1 MILCMSKRLL
11 NESEG
16 TMKKQLSI
24 KDIAKL
30 SNVSTATVSR
40 VLNDNGRFSKETKEK
55 VLSVVKEF
63 GYSTNS
69 VAKTLREQKS
79 NTIGMI
85 VPDIS
90 NEFFSS
96 LITQIESYFFDK
108 GISTIICNTNKDAEK
123 EKAYLKSL
131 DAKLVDGL
139 ICISGQ
145 EEIDETQLSREI
157 PIVCIDRK
165 PKVSS
170 NIAIVGSDHSEGG
183 YTATKFLIDKGCKR
197 ILLLTKD
204 NNTTSS
210 NDRIAGYE
218 MALKDSYLQVD
229 SDLIVRASSKKMSKF
244 ETAQKSIEE
253 VLSKGL
259 KFDGIFATNDWLAYG
274 AVQTLEKN
282 KILVPDEVKIVGFD
296 DDSISKYT
304 SPSITTIHQDV
315 TGIAEKAADILYQ
328 LMSKPDMQVN
338 KHYINVAT
346 KLIERETT

>member
-1 MILCMSKRLL
+1 
-11 NESEG
+11 
-16 TMKKQLSI
+16 MKKQLSI

-40 VLNDNGRFSKETKEK
+40 VLNDNGRFSEETRKK
-55 VLSVVKEF
+55 VLDVVKEY

-79 NTIGMI
+79 HTIGMI

-131 DAKLVDGL
+131 DSKLVDGL

-145 EEIDETQLSREI
+145 EEIDETQLSRDI

-165 PKVSS
+165 PRVAS

-183 YTATKFLIDKGCKR
+183 YKATKLLIDKGCKR

-210 NDRIAGYE
+210 NDRIAGYKK
-218 MALKDSYLQVD
+218 ALKEA
-229 SDLIVRASSKKMSKF
+229 DLELESELIIRASSAKLSKF
-244 ETAQKSIEE
+244 EIAQKSIEE
-253 VLSKGL
+253 VLNRGL
-259 KFDGIFATNDWLAYG
+259 VFDGIFATNDWLAYG
-274 AVQTLEKN
+274 AVQTLKKN
-282 KILVPDEVKIVGFD
+282 HISIPDEVKVVGFD

-304 SPSITTIHQDV
+304 SPSITTIHQE
-315 TGIAEKAADILYQ
+315 TTEIAEKAADILYQ
-328 LMSKPDMQVN
+328 LIATPNRTVN
-338 KHYINVAT
+338 KHEIKVST

>member
-1 MILCMSKRLL
+1 
-11 NESEG
+11 
-16 TMKKQLSI
+16 MKKQVSI

-40 VLNDNGRFSKETKEK
+40 VLNDNGRFSEETRKN
-55 VLSVVKEF
+55 VLDVVKEY

-79 NTIGMI
+79 HTIGMI

-108 GISTIICNTNKDAEK
+108 GISTIICNTNKDAAK

-183 YTATKFLIDKGCKR
+183 YTATKFLINKGCKR

-210 NDRIAGYE
+210 NDRIDGYKR
-218 MALKDSYLQVD
+218 ALKDAHLKID
-229 SDLIVRASSKKMSKF
+229 SDLIIRASSKKMSKF

-253 VLSKGL
+253 ALAKGL
-259 KFDGIFATNDWLAYG
+259 KFDGLFATNDWLAYG
-274 AVQTLEKN
+274 AVQTLKKN
-282 KILVPDEVKIVGFD
+282 EILVPDEVKIVGFD

-304 SPSITTIHQDV
+304 SPSITTIHQEV
-315 TGIAEKAADILYQ
+315 TEIAEKAAEILYQ
-328 LMSKPDMQVN
+328 RMSKPDRQI
-338 KHYINVAT
+338 KEHRINVAT
-346 KLIERETT
+346 RLIERETT

>member
-1 MILCMSKRLL
+1 MSKRLL
-11 NESEG
+11 MEG
-16 TMKKQLSI
+16 RVSMKKQLSI

-40 VLNDNGRFSKETKEK
+40 VLNDNGRFSEETREK
-55 VLSVVKEF
+55 VLAIVKEL

-96 LITQIESYFFDK
+96 LITQIESYFFDR

-131 DAKLVDGL
+131 DSKLVDGL

-145 EEIDETQLSREI
+145 EEIDETQLSRDI

-165 PKVSS
+165 PKVSR
-170 NIAIVGSDHSEGG
+170 NIAIVGSDHFEGG
-183 YTATKFLIDKGCKR
+183 YKATKYLIDKNCKK
-197 ILLLTKD
+197 ILLLTKN

-210 NDRIAGYE
+210 NDRIKGYE
-218 MALKDSYLQVD
+218 KALKDFYLAVD
-229 SDLIVRASSKKMSKF
+229 ANLIVRTSSEKMSKF
-244 ETAQKSIEE
+244 ETAEKSIDA
-253 VLSKGL
+253 LLKKGL
-259 KFDGIFATNDWLAYG
+259 MFDGIFATNDWLAYG
-274 AVQTLEKN
+274 AVQTLKKN
-282 KILVPDEVKIVGFD
+282 RISVPDEVKVIGFD
-296 DDSISKYT
+296 DDSIAKY
-304 SPSITTIHQDV
+304 SYPSITTIHQE
-315 TGIAEKAADILYQ
+315 TSSIAEKAASILHQ
-328 LMSKPDMQVN
+328 LISKPDMQIEARYLDVP
-338 KHYINVAT
+338 T
-346 KLIERETT
+346 RLIERETT

>member
-1 MILCMSKRLL
+1 
-11 NESEG
+11 
-16 TMKKQLSI
+16 MKKQLSI

-40 VLNDNGRFSKETKEK
+40 VLNNNGRFSEETREK
-55 VLSVVKEF
+55 VMSVVKEF

-79 NTIGMI
+79 HTIGMI

-96 LITQIESYFFDK
+96 LITKIESYFFDK

-131 DAKLVDGL
+131 DSKLVDGL

-145 EEIDETQLSREI
+145 EEIDETQLSRNI
-157 PIVCIDRK
+157 PIVCIDRQ

-170 NIAIVGSDHSEGG
+170 NISIVGSDHSQGG
-183 YTATKFLIDKGCKR
+183 YKATKLLIDKGCRR

-204 NNTTSS
+204 NNSTSS
-210 NDRIAGYE
+210 NDRIEGYKK
-218 MALKDSYLQVD
+218 ALKE
-229 SDLIVRASSKKMSKF
+229 SDLPVNAELIVRASSEKMSKF

-253 VLSKGL
+253 VLANGL

-274 AVQTLEKN
+274 AVQILKKN
-282 KILVPDEVKIVGFD
+282 HISVPDEVKVVGFD

-315 TGIAEKAADILYQ
+315 NGIAEEAADILYQ
-328 LMSKPDMQVN
+328 LMSKPGKKLN
-338 KHYINVAT
+338 KRYINVPT
-346 KLIERETT
+346 RLIERETT

>member
-1 MILCMSKRLL
+1 
-11 NESEG
+11 
-16 TMKKQLSI
+16 MKKQLSI

-30 SNVSTATVSR
+30 SKVSTATVSR
-40 VLNDNGRFSKETKEK
+40 VLNDNGRFSEETRAR
-55 VLSVVKEF
+55 VLAVVEEF

-69 VAKTLREQKS
+69 VAKTLREQRS
-79 NTIGMI
+79 HTIGMI

-131 DAKLVDGL
+131 DSKLVDGL

-145 EEIDETQLSREI
+145 EAIDETQLSRDI

-170 NIAIVGSDHSEGG
+170 NIAIVGSDHTEGG
-183 YTATKFLIDKGCKR
+183 YKATTFLIDKGCKS

-210 NDRIAGYE
+210 NDRIEGYKK
-218 MALKDSYLQVD
+218 ALKSAGLKVD
-229 SDLIVRASSKKMSKF
+229 ADLIVRASSKQLSKF
-244 ETAQKSIEE
+244 EIAQKSIEKA
-253 VLSKGL
+253 VTKGL

-274 AVQTLEKN
+274 AIQTLKKKN
-282 KILVPDEVKIVGFD
+282 ISIPDEVKVVGFD
-296 DDSISKYT
+296 DDSISKYS
-304 SPSITTIHQDV
+304 SPSITTIHQEISV
-315 TGIAEKAADILYQ
+315 IAERSGDMLYQ
-328 LMSKPDMQVN
+328 LMSKPDIKIV
-338 KHYINVAT
+338 KHDTAVPT
-346 KLIERETT
+346 RLIERETT

>member
-1 MILCMSKRLL
+1 
-11 NESEG
+11 
-16 TMKKQLSI
+16 MKKQLSI

-40 VLNDNGRFSKETKEK
+40 VLNNNGRFSEETREK
-55 VLSVVKEF
+55 VMSIVKEF

-69 VAKTLREQKS
+69 VAKALREQKS
-79 NTIGMI
+79 HTIGMI

-96 LITQIESYFFDK
+96 LITQIESWFFEK

-145 EEIDETQLSREI
+145 EEIDETQLSRDI
-157 PIVCIDRK
+157 PIVCIDRQ
-165 PKVSS
+165 PKVSN
-170 NIAIVGSDHSEGG
+170 NIAIVGSDHAEGG
-183 YTATKFLIDKGCKR
+183 YKATKFLIDKGCRK

-210 NDRIAGYE
+210 NDRIEGYKK
-218 MALKDSYLQVD
+218 ALKDVSLSID
-229 SDLIVRASSKKMSKF
+229 AGLIIRASSEKMSKF

-253 VLSKGL
+253 VLSKGFE
-259 KFDGIFATNDWLAYG
+259 FDGIFATNDWLAYG
-274 AVQTLEKN
+274 AVQVLK
-282 KILVPDEVKIVGFD
+282 KHQLSIPDDVKVVGFD

-315 TGIAEKAADILYQ
+315 NGIAEEAADILYQ
-328 LMSKPDMQVN
+328 LMSQPNKPLKKRSIAVP
-338 KHYINVAT
+338 T
-346 KLIERETT
+346 SLIERETT

>member
-1 MILCMSKRLL
+1 
-11 NESEG
+11 
-16 TMKKQLSI
+16 MKKQVSI

-40 VLNDNGRFSKETKEK
+40 VLNDNGRFSEETRKK
-55 VLSVVKEF
+55 VLDVVKKY

-79 NTIGMI
+79 HTIGMI

-96 LITQIESYFFDK
+96 LITQIESYFFDR
-108 GISTIICNTNKDAEK
+108 GISTIICNTNKDADK

-145 EEIDETQLSREI
+145 KELDETQLSRDI

-170 NIAIVGSDHSEGG
+170 NIAIIGSDHFQGG
-183 YTATKFLIDKGCKR
+183 YTATKLLINKGCKR

-210 NDRIAGYE
+210 NERIDGYKK
-218 MALKDSYLQVD
+218 ALKDSHVEVD
-229 SDLIVRASSKKMSKF
+229 SALIIRASSKKMSKF
-244 ETAQKSIEE
+244 EIAQKAIEDAIA
-253 VLSKGL
+253 KGL

-274 AVQTLEKN
+274 AVQTLKKN

-304 SPSITTIHQDV
+304 SPSITTIHQEV
-315 TGIAEKAADILYQ
+315 TDIAEKAANVLYQ
-328 LMSKPDMQVN
+328 QMSKSDMQI
-338 KHYINVAT
+338 KEHYISVAT
-346 KLIERETT
+346 RLIERETT

>member
-1 MILCMSKRLL
+1 
-11 NESEG
+11 
-16 TMKKQLSI
+16 MKKQLSI

-30 SNVSTATVSR
+30 SGVSTATVSR
-40 VLNDNGRFSKETKEK
+40 VLNDNGRFSEETREK

-79 NTIGMI
+79 HTIGMI

-145 EEIDETQLSREI
+145 EEIDETQLSRDI

-165 PKVSS
+165 PKVSN
-170 NIAIVGSDHSEGG
+170 NIAMVGSDHADGG
-183 YTATKFLIDKGCKR
+183 YKATKYLIDKNCKR

-210 NDRIAGYE
+210 NDRIDGYKKAIKE
-218 MALKDSYLQVD
+218 AHLQVD
-229 SDLIVRASSKKMSKF
+229 PDLIIRASSKKMSKF

-253 VLSKGL
+253 VLSRDL
-259 KFDGIFATNDWLAYG
+259 EFDGIFATNDWLAYG
-274 AVQTLEKN
+274 AIQTLKKN
-282 KILVPDEVKIVGFD
+282 QISVPEEVKIVGFD
-296 DDSISKYT
+296 NDSISKYT
-304 SPSITTIHQDV
+304 TPSITTIHQEV
-315 TGIAEKAADILYQ
+315 NCIAEKAADILYQ
-328 LMSKPDMQVN
+328 LMSKPGMQIN
-338 KHYINVAT
+338 EHYINVPT
-346 KLIERETT
+346 RLIERETT